1 MYKWCLITRSA
12 FYGLYAFG
20 GVLVATSEFH
30 VKYWFKIIESQ
41 DHKYVNIVYR
51 MLRNDIEVF
60 PNNQQIGI
68 GYYVTCYHL

>member
-1 MYKWCLITRSA
+1 MILCMENLVYLHCL
-12 FYGLYAFG
+12 
-20 GVLVATSEFH
+20 LVDIFRII
-30 VKYWFKIIESQ
+30 KYWFKINEFK

-60 PNNQQIGI
+60 PNNQQIGK